1 MQDAVCE
8 KRGAVCEAG
17 RDVPSRVTVKIKPA
31 GLKLLNLDQL
41 VTVALEYSAART
53 DYFD

>member
-1 MQDAVCE
+1 MQYAVCE

-17 RDVPSRVTVKIKPA
+17 RDVPSRVTVEIKPA
-31 GLKLLNLDQL
+31 GLKLLKL
-41 VTVALEYSAART
+41 VTVALRYSAART